1 MPFAIIRCQKCS
13 LGQVAAAEKHNLRK
27 SENHSNP
34 DIDTS
39 KSHLNK
45 SLISCSSISREVA
58 RQVEEIQKTQKRKI
72 RKDAPRAL
80 EYVVTASPEAFEKID
95 AKAYFEASLRFLQ
108 ARHGTDRIVSAVV
121 HLDESTPH
129 MHVIAVPVY
138 EGKLNAKQFMAR
150 NALKTLQDDFG
161 RLGAGFGLQ
170 RGREGSQATHMRV
183 SDFKKDADKQ
193 IEAIAERVEK
203 LREEALGPRIQV
215 KQPDP
220 KLMQS
225 KKAYGLECINST
237 IKQISPQWEAMHAKA
252 AENEALRAENSSLQ
266 EENRSLKTQVS
277 RLQDYGKTQRERAE
291 KAEANLAHASFF
303 VRFVDWLRTKSPEVD
318 RLLARF
324 EREEKQQTRPD
335 QHRGR
340 SR

>member
-13 LGQVAAAEKHNLRK
+13 LGQVSAAERHNLRK
-27 SENHSNP
+27 SANHSNP

-45 SLISCSSISREVA
+45 SLVSCSSISKEVA
-58 RQVEEIQKTQKRKI
+58 RQVEEIQASQKRKI

-80 EYVVTASPEAFEKID
+80 EYVVTASPEAFGKID
-95 AKAYFEASLRFLQ
+95 EKAFFEASLRFLK
-108 ARHGTDRIVSAVV
+108 ARHGDDRIVSAVV

-129 MHVIAVPVY
+129 MHVIAVPVH

-150 NALKTLQDDFG
+150 NALRTLQDDFG

-170 RGREGSQATHMRV
+170 RGRESSQRTHMPV
-183 SDFKKDADKQ
+183 SEFKREAEKRKKALEAQ
-193 IEAIAERVEK
+193 IEALKETALAEPPSIK
-203 LREEALGPRIQV
+203 LPEPSFL
-215 KQPDP
+215 
-220 KLMQS
+220 QS
-225 KKAYGLECINST
+225 KRDYGQQCAQATLD
-237 IKQISPQWEAMHAKA
+237 QLLPQWRADRAKA
-252 AENEALRAENSSLQ
+252 TDREALRAENSSLQ

-277 RLQDYGKTQRERAE
+277 RLQEYGKNQRERAE
-291 KAEANLAHASFF
+291 KAEANLADASFF

-335 QHRGR
+335 QHKGR

>member
-45 SLISCSSISREVA
+45 SLVSCSSISREVA

-225 KKAYGLECINST
+225 KKPTAWSASIR
-237 IKQISPQWEAMHAKA
+237 P
-252 AENEALRAENSSLQ
+252 SS
-266 EENRSLKTQVS
+266 KS
-277 RLQDYGKTQRERAE
+277 RLSGRPCTLKPRKMKPCGLKIQAFRK
-291 KAEANLAHASFF
+291 KIEA
-303 VRFVDWLRTKSPEVD
+303 
-318 RLLARF
+318 
-324 EREEKQQTRPD
+324 
-335 QHRGR
+335 
-340 SR
+340 